1 MAYATLRDRDTILVQ
16 STWDEKDLI
25 KQVPG
30 AKWDP
35 SAKVWYLRLS
45 WAACLQLRAVFGD
58 RLTVGEDLNEWAW
71 RERSERIT
79 PALEL
84 RERYEGYELDA
95 NDGLH
100 VFQRV
105 GRDWLLAAGDALL
118 ADEMG
123 TGKTVQALAALEAL
137 HYTDSDSALPAL
149 VICPNSVKTH
159 WATEARS
166 WFPRAVPYVVTGSAA
181 ERKKILATARA
192 DPRALVIVNVEAVR
206 LLSRL
211 APYGSVRLT
220 HCRKC
225 DKQHGQEALTAARC
239 EVHPKELNDFPLA
252 TVIIDEAHR
261 IKTPTSKQT
270 RAVWAVA
277 HGSTVRRRWALTGT
291 PIANNPADLWSIMH
305 AVAPHEYPSKT
316 RYVDRYC
323 LLAWNN
329 FGGMDVIGVNPHTKD
344 EFYRI
349 LDPRFRRML
358 KSLVAP
364 QLPPKVRSVRYVELT
379 PKQRRAYKELDDGR
393 FTEVDGELLIAA
405 DQLSATTRMM
415 QLASSWLEVGETGAV
430 TLREPSPKLDELELI
445 LDELG
450 DEQVVVASESRQLIM
465 LARRRLEKLK
475 ISSALIVGGTSEWE
489 KQEALRTFN
498 EGHTRCMLITVK
510 AGGTGINL
518 QRARNLVNIQRS
530 WSMID
535 CLQTEDRIHRI
546 GSEVHDSVN
555 IIDVV
560 AVNTIEQRQVLAI
573 HDKLERLEEI
583 TRDRERLLA
592 AGGYDTYDLDAEET
606 AIMNSH
612 VLRVTP

>member
-58 RLTVGEDLNEWAW
+58 RLTVGDDLNEWAW

-79 PALEL
+79 PSLEL
-84 RERYEGYELDA
+84 RERYDDYELDA

-123 TGKTVQALAALEAL
+123 TGKTVQALAALDAL
-137 HYTDSDSALPAL
+137 HCTDADSALPAL

-181 ERKKILATARA
+181 ERKKTLTTARTDA
-192 DPRALVIVNVEAVR
+192 RALVIVNVEAVR

-239 EVHPKELNDFPLA
+239 EVHPKELNDFPFA
-252 TVIIDEAHR
+252 TIIIDEAHR

-560 AVNTIEQRQVLAI
+560 AANTIEQRQVLAI

-606 AIMNSH
+606 TIMNSH
-612 VLRVTP
+612 ILRVTP